1 MSQDYLGSKVWA
13 VRERF
18 ILKYHLSRSP
28 VFNAMF
34 IHNMT
39 ENQKKEIDI
48 EDLEIE
54 TVQDMLK

>member
-1 MSQDYLGSKVWA
+1 M
-13 VRERF
+13 
-18 ILKYHLSRSP
+18 ILDISLPFGRSP

-39 ENQKKEIDI
+39 ENQKKEIEI

>member
-1 MSQDYLGSKVWA
+1 MKELIEVNFVFKCTIFNKYL
-13 VRERF
+13 F
-18 ILKYHLSRSP
+18 RSP

-34 IHNMT
+34 IHNMS
-39 ENQKKEIDI
+39 ESQKKEIDI

>member
-1 MSQDYLGSKVWA
+1 
-13 VRERF
+13 
-18 ILKYHLSRSP
+18 

-39 ENQKKEIDI
+39 ENQKKEIEI